1 MDDQSRVLSELRDRL
16 QSLRQDRELAMRGS
30 SAGGSGDVERIDSE
44 IERIKAQAAAIL
56 MTVPSRKRA
65 REDDDED
72 EDALPEMSRL
82 KSAREMVQDEMNR
95 QKLDAL
101 SAVAQHFSSGPEI
114 IGDRLRV
121 SRDLKN
127 AKPVDL
133 LYAKYEY
140 YKDYPHEHYPSSYL
154 RSVLESFQP
163 SESTIM
169 SRIFGDTRAKK
180 YISTFP
186 AQILGRCVARE
197 FYTCVEGVWTYM
209 MTVSPETRA
218 SIVYEATEYLETY
231 FIDAL
236 DEGWLIK
243 QKLTKFFKYLSSK
256 RFVPSRNL
264 MVKWM
269 FGMRERHSARGN
281 LSRMEIEHIPYY
293 VEVYKLSP
301 EMFVDVFDYDKLS
314 DRKFVT
320 FDEKELTSQELRMF
334 GIRKPYVYWSEIVPF
349 LRTPDTNYTAFRDW
363 DWSITKID
371 RKPTLEEMK
380 MYMQMLEKGYRDQM
394 KDDGKGL

>member
-1 MDDQSRVLSELRDRL
+1 
-16 QSLRQDRELAMRGS
+16 
-30 SAGGSGDVERIDSE
+30 
-44 IERIKAQAAAIL
+44 
-56 MTVPSRKRA
+56 
-65 REDDDED
+65 
-72 EDALPEMSRL
+72 
-82 KSAREMVQDEMNR
+82 
-95 QKLDAL
+95 
-101 SAVAQHFSSGPEI
+101 
-114 IGDRLRV
+114 
-121 SRDLKN
+121 
-127 AKPVDL
+127 
-133 LYAKYEY
+133 
-140 YKDYPHEHYPSSYL
+140 
-154 RSVLESFQP
+154 
-163 SESTIM
+163 
-169 SRIFGDTRAKK
+169 
-180 YISTFP
+180 
-186 AQILGRCVARE
+186 
-197 FYTCVEGVWTYM
+197 
-209 MTVSPETRA
+209 
-218 SIVYEATEYLETY
+218 
-231 FIDAL
+231 
-236 DEGWLIK
+236 
-243 QKLTKFFKYLSSK
+243 
-256 RFVPSRNL
+256 